1 MWMGVR
7 CPCPPV
13 RSDTLAK
20 WPNVEV
26 NMAKINKYGN
36 FTTHPDLSS
45 SVKLKTYQHDM
56 LHHNANF
63 FPISLFK
70 ADILENV
77 KYVKNT
83 TEILN
88 AK

>member
-1 MWMGVR
+1 
-7 CPCPPV
+7 
-13 RSDTLAK
+13 
-20 WPNVEV
+20 
-26 NMAKINKYGN
+26 MAKINKYGN

-45 SVKLKTYQHDM
+45 SVELKTYWHDM

-88 AK
+88 AKWASYLSIFETLSNLNEKW